1 VYIDDLALS
10 NSSVGCFIGN
20 NFVGAHAYADQIVL
34 IAPTAT
40 AMRKLLSICGEYAT
54 EYCTSFNASKSKY
67 LAAMH
72 KLNKHYS

>member
-1 VYIDDLALS
+1 MI
-10 NSSVGCFIGN
+10 IPRK
-20 NFVGAHAYADQIVL
+20 GASRGQI
-34 IAPTAT
+34 TT